1 MFLLFSTD
9 TSLDSSELDM
19 SNPQKSK
26 KRKKRKQHQT
36 PVKQLQQQQHGD
48 SLQTLDTSDDG
59 QTRSSHKKHKR
70 KRRRDDDPETN
81 LLLFKHQKLGDSIG
95 DSIGDSGGDMT
106 KGTNTLVTPST
117 PQTVSDIGSP
127 FKTKHKKHKSK
138 T

>member
-1 MFLLFSTD
+1 
-9 TSLDSSELDM
+9 M

-26 KRKKRKQHQT
+26 KRKKHKQHQT
-36 PVKQLQQQQHGD
+36 PVKQLQQQQQQQQHGD
-48 SLQTLDTSDDG
+48 SLQTLDTSDGG

-70 KRRRDDDPETN
+70 KRRRDDDPETS
-81 LLLFKHQKLGDSIG
+81 LLLFKHQKLG

-117 PQTVSDIGSP
+117 PQTVSDIIGSP